1 VTFGKPWQSGE
12 VPADRKKGTVP
23 SIFKKGR
30 KDDPVNYL
38 LTSPKPG
45 EGHGADPAK
54 SYAKAYGMQGGDK
67 KRSAWLHQEQVLPN
81 QICHFLWWHNSIR
94 GLRLDIRKLVGF
106 FYSEGGEAL
115 EQVAQRGGQSLVL
128 GNTQGKAGPGS
139 EQTNLD
145 VDVPVHCSG
154 VGLHDLQGS
163 FQLKRFYDSI
173 SQRNLLQY
181 RTTTYNSRMMRF
193 IWDLQQNTGGRGS

>member
-1 VTFGKPWQSGE
+1 
-12 VPADRKKGTVP
+12 
-23 SIFKKGR
+23 
-30 KDDPVNYL
+30 
-38 LTSPKPG
+38 
-45 EGHGADPAK
+45 
-54 SYAKAYGMQGGDK
+54 M
-67 KRSAWLHQEQVLPN
+67 
-81 QICHFLWWHNSIR
+81 
-94 GLRLDIRKLVGF
+94 DIRKLVGF

-181 RTTTYNSRMMRF
+181 RTTTY
-193 IWDLQQNTGGRGS
+193 ITIQE